1 MAQATGSQGRGDG
14 VPGWGRWDAGASS
27 MGCRGSVD
35 EMPGRRRLAVMRGK
49 KYDIARRLDTSV
61 VSHRWFAECLR
72 EGRRLPDDPYLMES
86 GEEAGPVPVLS
97 AHPRTRG
104 KKNAVMEDRVFQ
116 ELPDQTLHY
125 MYPSYRPKGLFRL
138 GTKIFWVS
146 HRMCRKDVG
155 RDSLTCCLK
164 KNHSPDFKERRKRLK
179 HVNTAT
185 DKDVLSMQ
193 DNVSSVMARQRL
205 HVSSHTTSN
214 STSKQKGNL
223 WFLQNEVP
231 IRMGERDGFTG
242 NFDNDSLSDSFSEP
256 QTSDTLSIGARKKFN
271 KTSAPSSPIPQST
284 LDSLYEYGE
293 TSRHEPEG
301 RKELD
306 DVELRETSGSFL
318 SCDLSGQEPAFCT
331 QEQVDK
337 CSLGTLADDEMGVD
351 NKPMEKSS
359 NIEMQ
364 AELSCVICWTDFSST
379 RGILPCGH
387 RFCYSCIQGWVDCLA
402 SNSKVSTCPLCKAN
416 FTRISKVEE
425 AGTSDQKIYSQT
437 IPCKS
442 STDVFVFGN
451 EGYDLSRS
459 TSEQGACYQCHCREP
474 EELLLSCHVCRSQW
488 VHSYC
493 LGPPLTPWTCMH
505 CRDLRTLYHRY
516 R

>member
-1 MAQATGSQGRGDG
+1 MTIQ
-14 VPGWGRWDAGASS
+14 
-27 MGCRGSVD
+27 
-35 EMPGRRRLAVMRGK
+35 
-49 KYDIARRLDTSV
+49 
-61 VSHRWFAECLR
+61 
-72 EGRRLPDDPYLMES
+72 
-86 GEEAGPVPVLS
+86 
-97 AHPRTRG
+97 
-104 KKNAVMEDRVFQ
+104 
-116 ELPDQTLHY
+116 
-125 MYPSYRPKGLFRL
+125 
-138 GTKIFWVS
+138 
-146 HRMCRKDVG
+146 
-155 RDSLTCCLK
+155 
-164 KNHSPDFKERRKRLK
+164 
-179 HVNTAT
+179 
-185 DKDVLSMQ
+185 
-193 DNVSSVMARQRL
+193 ARQRL

-387 RFCYSCIQGWVDCLA
+387 RFCYSCIQGWVDCLVCIRLIL
-402 SNSKVSTCPLCKAN
+402 VS
-416 FTRISKVEE
+416 
-425 AGTSDQKIYSQT
+425 
-437 IPCKS
+437 
-442 STDVFVFGN
+442 
-451 EGYDLSRS
+451 
-459 TSEQGACYQCHCREP
+459 
-474 EELLLSCHVCRSQW
+474 
-488 VHSYC
+488 
-493 LGPPLTPWTCMH
+493 
-505 CRDLRTLYHRY
+505 
-516 R
+516 